1 MLSYKTLENLTSI
14 MYVMLLLLLLSRFTR
29 VQLWATPSMAAH
41 QVPLCLGF
49 SRQEYWSGVPL
60 PCRLYG

>member
-29 VQLWATPSMAAH
+29 VRLCATP
-41 QVPLCLGF
+41 
-49 SRQEYWSGVPL
+49 
-60 PCRLYG
+60 